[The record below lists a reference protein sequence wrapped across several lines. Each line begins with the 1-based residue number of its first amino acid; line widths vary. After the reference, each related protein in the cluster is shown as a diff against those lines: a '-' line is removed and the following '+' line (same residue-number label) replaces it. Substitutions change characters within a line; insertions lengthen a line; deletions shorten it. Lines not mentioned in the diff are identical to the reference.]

1 MGEILT
7 EYRESL
13 HAFLDGIDDARRQQA
28 AVFIASR
35 AALRVAPMLHDLLNV
50 ERNEK
55 SLTPLLVLR
64 PLLISSV
71 AANTPTDDIKSTAV
85 AAVEAAAESVA
96 IADAASVDV
105 ARAAVNAAD
114 AVVDNYDA
122 VAVAATSAG
131 DASARA
137 TFAAAYVWQTIQ
149 HDADLWVKH
158 ADAKTGILSIDIAPL
173 WDGANPM
180 DAAWKTLQDRMR
192 TDPSGGDW
200 SFWINWYQGILDG
213 TPQNWPMQHEI
224 ATTDRIDWDAPAK
237 EVNDKINGIVE
248 AYALKNS
255 YYYERIEF
263 SEAKQ
268 KLIAVPEGSFDGNTV
283 EMAYQRLRDA
293 IEDVRAAP
301 KEGNLDPEYALRVE
315 IRILERTLDRPTSQP
330 IFVVEKC
337 FDCIGRI
344 QSRLDDATIH
354 GADVEDFQ
362 RALKRSAFDIIGA
375 DEDARR
381 IFERRTNDK
390 VLSLAKE
397 DRNRLSRFVEEAAPI
412 LDADLKVD
420 LETDLGSEDDPQTVT
435 EGSTLRGGGR
445 ILRILHWIKSNPLQT
460 VQLIALGDLFVMRA
474 IELFRLILRLFY

>member
-1 MGEILT
+1 MRDIQIT
-7 EYRESL
+7 DKESL
-13 HAFLDGIDDARRQQA
+13 EAFLDEVEEPRRRQA
-28 AVFIASR
+28 AVFIAAR
-35 AALRVAPMLHDLLNV
+35 AALRVAPLAHDIFDV
-50 ERNEK
+50 YRNK
-55 SLTPLLVLR
+55 KLLTPLPVLR

-71 AANTPTDDIKSTAV
+71 SAITPTDEIRPLSN
-85 AAVEAAAESVA
+85 A
-96 IADAASVDV
+96 IAWL
-105 ARAAVNAAD
+105 
-114 AVVDNYDA
+114 
-122 VAVAATSAG
+122 ATH
-131 DASARA
+131 R
-137 TFAAAYVWQTIQ
+137 
-149 HDADLWVKH
+149 DADLWVKH
-158 ADAKTGILSIDIAPL
+158 ADAETGNLSIDIAPL
-173 WDGANPM
+173 WDGAHPL
-180 DAAWKTLQDRMR
+180 DADWQTLQDRMR
-192 TDPSGGDW
+192 TDPGGADW

-213 TPQNWPMQHEI
+213 VPQNWPLLREI

-237 EVNDKINGIVE
+237 EVNDTINGIVE

-255 YYYERIEF
+255 YYFERIEF
-263 SEAKQ
+263 SEATQ
-268 KLIAVPEGSFDGNTV
+268 KLIAVPEGPFDGNAV
-283 EMAYQRLRDA
+283 QMAYQRLRDA

-301 KEGNLDPEYALRVE
+301 KEGNLDPEYALCVE

-344 QSRLDDATIH
+344 QARLDDATIH

-362 RALKRSAFDIIGA
+362 RALERSAFDIIGA

-397 DRNRLSRFVEEAAPI
+397 DRNRLSHFVEGAAPV
-412 LDADLKVD
+412 LDADLNVD

-460 VQLIALGDLFVMRA
+460 VQLIALGDKLVARA
-474 IELFRLILRLFY
+474 IELFPFILRLFY